1 MQSICD
7 SGKIHNNLHHHF
19 SMPSTE
25 PLTHNMFYS
34 DQKYCHL
41 HYHEASLPVD
51 FRKKLSRPGSD
62 KGMDFPE
69 HMKVYDIPHK
79 S

>member
-34 DQKYCHL
+34 DLKYYRPHCH
-41 HYHEASLPVD
+41 ESFLPVC
-51 FRKKLSRPGSD
+51 FRKELFRPESD

-69 HMKVYDIPHK
+69 HMTVYGIPHK
-79 S
+79 F